1 MGLPSLLKSSCDP
14 TVWWRGSG
22 LVLLATLCFSLQNI
36 LVKIA
41 QSPHPI
47 ALFGGWLKLGGYVT
61 PDPHNPFQVTF
72 LVLLV
77 RISLVVPL
85 LWLLLP
91 KLNSQAWPEV
101 KSVITQANYR
111 LKLQILMAGFFLF
124 LSQTLIYLAISKVGP
139 ATAVTIFFIYPTV
152 TMLLAW
158 RWFGDRPR
166 WPQWVAI
173 TMIYSGCTW
182 LAFSATN
189 AVFKP
194 DLLGILAAVA
204 AGVVFALEGVIAQ
217 SCFRQVNPATF
228 TGLVFTV
235 EWLILL
241 TVTLPFIQITLN
253 SGLLALGALLSCAT
267 LSGYLLN
274 NFGIKAIGAAATA
287 IIGSSG
293 PAATALLSVVCLSDS
308 LNLPQWCAIL
318 LVTAGV
324 GLINLARLKTA

>member
-1 MGLPSLLKSSCDP
+1 
-14 TVWWRGSG
+14 
-22 LVLLATLCFSLQNI
+22 
-36 LVKIA
+36 
-41 QSPHPI
+41 
-47 ALFGGWLKLGGYVT
+47 
-61 PDPHNPFQVTF
+61 
-72 LVLLV
+72 
-77 RISLVVPL
+77 
-85 LWLLLP
+85 
-91 KLNSQAWPEV
+91 
-101 KSVITQANYR
+101 
-111 LKLQILMAGFFLF
+111 
-124 LSQTLIYLAISKVGP
+124 
-139 ATAVTIFFIYPTV
+139 
-152 TMLLAW
+152 
-158 RWFGDRPR
+158 
-166 WPQWVAI
+166 
-173 TMIYSGCTW
+173 MIYSGCTW